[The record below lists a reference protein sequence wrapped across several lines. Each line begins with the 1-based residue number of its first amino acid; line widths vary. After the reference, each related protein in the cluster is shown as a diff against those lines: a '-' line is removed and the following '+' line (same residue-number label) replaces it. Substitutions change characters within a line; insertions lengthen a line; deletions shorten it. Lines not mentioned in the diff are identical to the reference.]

1 MGGSLSAPSPLIET
15 WAEFSAG
22 SCIILLRIFTRL
34 KLVGFRGL
42 KPDDYLII
50 PAWVSDSSSFKD
62 AFERPF
68 ADESTIVL
76 LCWHDSNGS
85 YCRRAAMSEE
95 EKALRSLG
103 SKCFMTGWYTY
114 IGLIWTLKMNMLFFY
129 KRVVNGLWVE
139 RFILPAQLI
148 VGATGA
154 SILLLLG
161 FTCRPFHKLFQVYP
175 DPGPLCTPQSLA
187 FLIPILIMNVL
198 TDMMIMAI
206 PLPVLAKMR
215 VSLGRR
221 IGIFILFGATIF
233 IMIAACLRV
242 YFVIA
247 LKTGPTAAI
256 WSCREDLVAVFIGNA
271 PIIRPLFSRKIWL
284 GGYKNGSKPSGYE
297 TGSSVELSGK
307 FASDRSNKR
316 NSRSFYSR
324 DMKPTTV
331 DSDSM
336 ERIVDSSKDGDL
348 PAMVI
353 QVRKDVRV
361 DEDVEDN
368 TSVGKVWQQSY
379 RDNFK
384 HP

>member
-15 WAEFSAG
+15 WAEFAAG

-42 KPDDYLII
+42 KADDYLII
-50 PAWVSDSSSFKD
+50 PAWFSY
-62 AFERPF
+62 AGMT
-68 ADESTIVL
+68 AMAHIVGYAQ
-76 LCWHDSNGS
+76 DNGNIPAAL
-85 YCRRAAMSEE
+85 RATMSEE

-114 IGLIWTLKMNMLFFY
+114 IGLIWSLKMNMLFFY

-139 RFILPAQLI
+139 KFILPAQLI
-148 VGATGA
+148 VGATGT

-161 FTCRPFHKLFQVYP
+161 LTCRPFHKLFQVYP

-187 FLIPILIMNVL
+187 FLIPILIMNVT

-284 GGYKNGSKPSGYE
+284 GGYKNGSKPTGYQN
-297 TGSSVELSGK
+297 GSSVELSGK
-307 FASDRSNKR
+307 FTTDRSNRR

-324 DMKPTTV
+324 DMKTTNV

-336 ERIVDSSKDGDL
+336 ERIVDDGKDGDL
-348 PAMVI
+348 PTMVI
-353 QVRKDVRV
+353 QVRKDVQV

-368 TSVGKVWQQSY
+368 ASVGKKVWQQSY

>member
-1 MGGSLSAPSPLIET
+1 
-15 WAEFSAG
+15 
-22 SCIILLRIFTRL
+22 
-34 KLVGFRGL
+34 
-42 KPDDYLII
+42 
-50 PAWVSDSSSFKD
+50 
-62 AFERPF
+62 
-68 ADESTIVL
+68 
-76 LCWHDSNGS
+76 
-85 YCRRAAMSEE
+85 
-95 EKALRSLG
+95 
-103 SKCFMTGWYTY
+103 
-114 IGLIWTLKMNMLFFY
+114 
-129 KRVVNGLWVE
+129 
-139 RFILPAQLI
+139 
-148 VGATGA
+148 
-154 SILLLLG
+154 
-161 FTCRPFHKLFQVYP
+161 
-175 DPGPLCTPQSLA
+175 
-187 FLIPILIMNVL
+187 
-198 TDMMIMAI
+198 
-206 PLPVLAKMR
+206 MR

>member
-1 MGGSLSAPSPLIET
+1 MAHIVGY
-15 WAEFSAG
+15 AG
-22 SCIILLRIFTRL
+22 DN
-34 KLVGFRGL
+34 GN
-42 KPDDYLII
+42 I
-50 PAWVSDSSSFKD
+50 PA
-62 AFERPF
+62 AQ
-68 ADESTIVL
+68 
-76 LCWHDSNGS
+76 
-85 YCRRAAMSEE
+85 RAAMSEE

-175 DPGPLCTPQSLA
+175 DPGRELPISNTETKR
-187 FLIPILIMNVL
+187 ILISIISLSTLHTSKSSLLNSYSHNERVDRYDDHGHSL
-198 TDMMIMAI
+198 T
-206 PLPVLAKMR
+206 
-215 VSLGRR
+215 
-221 IGIFILFGATIF
+221 
-233 IMIAACLRV
+233 
-242 YFVIA
+242 
-247 LKTGPTAAI
+247 AI

>member
-15 WAEFSAG
+15 WAEFSVG

-50 PAWVSDSSSFKD
+50 PAWFSY
-62 AFERPF
+62 AGMT
-68 ADESTIVL
+68 AMAHIVGYAG
-76 LCWHDSNGS
+76 DNGNIPAAQ
-85 YCRRAAMSEE
+85 RAAMSEE

-139 RFILPAQLI
+139 KFIFPAQLI
-148 VGATGA
+148 LGATGS

-187 FLIPILIMNVL
+187 FLIPILVMNIL

-256 WSCREDLVAVFIGNA
+256 WSCREDLVAVFITNA

-284 GGYKNGSKPSGYE
+284 GGYKTNSKPSGYQH
-297 TGSSVELSGK
+297 GSSVELSGK

-324 DMKPTTV
+324 DMKTTNV

-336 ERIVDSSKDGDL
+336 ERIVDNSKDSDL
-348 PAMVI
+348 PTMVI
-353 QVRKDVRV
+353 QVRKDVQV
-361 DEDVEDN
+361 DADLEDN
-368 TSVGKVWQQSY
+368 ASVGKKVWQESY

>member
-50 PAWVSDSSSFKD
+50 PAWFSY
-62 AFERPF
+62 AGMT
-68 ADESTIVL
+68 AMAHIVGYAG
-76 LCWHDSNGS
+76 DNGNIPAAQ
-85 YCRRAAMSEE
+85 RAAMSEE

-175 DPGPLCTPQSLA
+175 DPGRELPISNTETKR
-187 FLIPILIMNVL
+187 ILIS
-198 TDMMIMAI
+198 II
-206 PLPVLAKMR
+206 
-215 VSLGRR
+215 SLST
-221 IGIFILFGATIF
+221 LHT
-233 IMIAACLRV
+233 
-242 YFVIA
+242 
-247 LKTGPTAAI
+247 
-256 WSCREDLVAVFIGNA
+256 
-271 PIIRPLFSRKIWL
+271 
-284 GGYKNGSKPSGYE
+284 SK
-297 TGSSVELSGK
+297 SSLL
-307 FASDRSNKR
+307 
-316 NSRSFYSR
+316 NSYSHN
-324 DMKPTTV
+324 
-331 DSDSM
+331 
-336 ERIVDSSKDGDL
+336 E
-348 PAMVI
+348 
-353 QVRKDVRV
+353 RV
-361 DEDVEDN
+361 DRYDDHGHSLTGN
-368 TSVGKVWQQSY
+368 
-379 RDNFK
+379 
-384 HP
+384 HLL